1 VGNVRAV
8 LGRRP
13 SPALLLLALL
23 ILCLAPVGVAAATGL
38 VDRVGGGDDVET
50 AEGEPQAAAGDR
62 AGGAGDAA
70 GDEAASGEDASAT
83 GGGVSARAGRRTP
96 PPTGMADVPPSDRTT
111 TTVAAAPPATEE
123 TPTTAPAPAPAP
135 PPSPT
140 TVAVPVPLSDQ
151 VVALVNAARAA
162 AATPCPPVTVDP
174 RLTAAAQGHS
184 DDMAARNYFSHTTPE
199 GVTFDQRIKA
209 AGYPQ
214 PGAENIAKG
223 QRSAQ
228 QVMNDWMGSDGHRAN
243 IVNCRLTTIGV
254 GVNTAAWTWTQNFGY

>member
-8 LGRRP
+8 PGRRP
-13 SPALLLLALL
+13 SPALLLLAFLV
-23 ILCLAPVGVAAATGL
+23 LCLAPVGVAAATGL

-50 AEGEPQAAAGDR
+50 AEGEPLAATGERD
-62 AGGAGDAA
+62 GGSGDAA
-70 GDEAASGEDASAT
+70 GDDAASDGGASSSV
-83 GGGVSARAGRRTP
+83 GGGRRTP
-96 PPTGMADVPPSDRTT
+96 PPTGMADVPPSNRTT
-111 TTVAAAPPATEE
+111 TTTTAAAPPATNPE
-123 TPTTAPAPAPAP
+123 PAPAPEP
-135 PPSPT
+135 PPPPAPST
-140 TVAVPVPLSDQ
+140 TVALPVPPTDQ

-199 GVTFDQRIKA
+199 GVTFDQRIIA
-209 AGYPQ
+209 AGYPS

-228 QVMNDWMGSDGHRAN
+228 QVMNSWMQSEGHRRN
-243 IVNCRLTTIGV
+243 IENCRLTTIGV
-254 GVNTAAWTWTQNFGY
+254 GLNSTAWTWTQNFGY

>member
-13 SPALLLLALL
+13 SPALLLLAFL
-23 ILCLAPVGVAAATGL
+23 ILCLAPLGVAAATGL
-38 VDRVGGGDDVET
+38 GDRVGGGDDVET
-50 AEGEPQAAAGDR
+50 AEGEPVAATGDR
-62 AGGAGDAA
+62 DGGGDPAGGEAA
-70 GDEAASGEDASAT
+70 GDEDSSPS
-83 GGGVSARAGRRTP
+83 GGGVRAQAGRRSP

-111 TTVAAAPPATEE
+111 TTTAAAPPATEGG
-123 TPTTAPAPAPAP
+123 PTTAPAPEPAP
-135 PPSPT
+135 PPAPPT
-140 TVAVPVPLSDQ
+140 TVTVQVPLSDQ

-209 AGYPQ
+209 AGYPL

-228 QVMNDWMGSDGHRAN
+228 QVMNSWMGSDGHRRN
-243 IVNCRLTTIGV
+243 IENCRLTAIGV
-254 GVNTAAWTWTQNFGY
+254 GVNTSAWTWTQDFGY

>member
-1 VGNVRAV
+1 MGNVRAV
-8 LGRRP
+8 PGRRP
-13 SPALLLLALL
+13 SPALLLLAFLV
-23 ILCLAPVGVAAATGL
+23 LCLAPVGVAAATGL
-38 VDRVGGGDDVET
+38 VDRVGGGDNIET
-50 AEGEPQAAAGDR
+50 AEGEPVAATGER
-62 AGGAGDAA
+62 AGGSGDAA
-70 GDEAASGEDASAT
+70 GDDAAGDGDASSSV
-83 GGGVSARAGRRTP
+83 GGGRRTP
-96 PPTGMADVPPSDRTT
+96 PPTGMADVPPSNRTT
-111 TTVAAAPPATEE
+111 TTAAAPPV
-123 TPTTAPAPAPAP
+123 TTGEPAPAPEP
-135 PPSPT
+135 PPPPAPST
-140 TVAVPVPLSDQ
+140 TVAPPVPPTDQ

-228 QVMNDWMGSDGHRAN
+228 QVMTAWMESEAHRLN
-243 IVNCRLTTIGV
+243 IENCRLTTIGV
-254 GVNTAAWTWTQNFGY
+254 GLNPIAWTWTQNFGY